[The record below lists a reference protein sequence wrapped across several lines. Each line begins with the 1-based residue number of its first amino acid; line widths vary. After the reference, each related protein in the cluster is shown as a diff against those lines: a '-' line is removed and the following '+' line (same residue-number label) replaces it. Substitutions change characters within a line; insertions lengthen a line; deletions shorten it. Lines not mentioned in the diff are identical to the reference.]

1 MQLYLDRSPWRR
13 WLKLNGVIRVGS
25 SFDRTNVHIRSGA
38 SLCTHGG
45 ETTYRHSKKKTTVSQ
60 EKGPHQKHDH
70 AGTLITDF
78 ADSKIVRNKCLASLS
93 KAFCYSSSR
102 RPWQYAVFTVFF
114 CFDNCLLVRQ
124 ASISA
129 EMMMEVQGVG
139 ETCSAKKPL
148 LIPSPGGWPL

>member
-1 MQLYLDRSPWRR
+1 MCTSRRQDLFIFLDR
-13 WLKLNGVIRVGS
+13 KV
-25 SFDRTNVHIRSGA
+25 A
-38 SLCTHGG
+38 LCQNYTVLSN
-45 ETTYRHSKKKTTVSQ
+45 TSTMRRHSKKKTTVSQ

-70 AGTLITDF
+70 AGTLIIDF

-102 RPWQYAVFTVFF
+102 RLWQFAVFTVFF

-148 LIPSPGGWPL
+148 LIPSPGPPPNHLQPTHCSY